1 MIAIIPARGGSK
13 GLPRKNIKKLDG
25 IPLIGY
31 TIKAAL
37 NAKCIDKVI
46 VTTDDEEIAS
56 IAKEYGAD
64 IPFIRP
70 GELATDTSLAVDVYL
85 HVINFF
91 NERLQSPIDKFMVLL
106 PTVPF
111 RTERHID
118 AAYQLF
124 REKGCTTLISVKEAE
139 TPPSWYMYQNVEG
152 KLQNCNYGREKA
164 YVRNRQMD
172 GGYVIPNGAIYILD
186 YRLLKD
192 KRTYY
197 FEDTIG
203 YLMDKRD
210 SVDIDTM
217 DDFLYAEFLMKEVGG
232 K

>member
-1 MIAIIPARGGSK
+1 MIAIVPARGGSK
-13 GLPRKNIKKLDG
+13 GLPGKNIKELDG

-37 NAKCIDKVI
+37 KAKCVDKVV

-56 IAKEYGAD
+56 VAKKYGAD
-64 IPFIRP
+64 VPFIRP
-70 GELATDTSLAVDVYL
+70 EELATDTSLAVDVYL
-85 HVINFF
+85 HA
-91 NERLQSPIDKFMVLL
+91 IDFLKEKQQFAIEKFMVLL

-118 AAYQLF
+118 DAYQLF
-124 REKGCTTLISVKEAE
+124 RKKGCKTLVSVTEAE
-139 TPPSWYMYQNVEG
+139 TPPSWYMYQSEEG
-152 KLQNCNYGREKA
+152 KLQNCNYGREEA

-172 GGYVIPNGAIYILD
+172 EGYVIPNGAIYILD
-186 YRLLKD
+186 YQLLKD

-197 FEDTIG
+197 CEDTIG
-203 YLMDKRD
+203 YLMDRRD
-210 SVDIDTM
+210 SVDIDTL